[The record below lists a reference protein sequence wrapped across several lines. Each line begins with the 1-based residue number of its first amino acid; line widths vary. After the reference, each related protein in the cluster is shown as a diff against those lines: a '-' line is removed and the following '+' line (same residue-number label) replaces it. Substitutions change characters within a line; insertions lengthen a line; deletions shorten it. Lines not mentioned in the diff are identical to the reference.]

1 MTGPR
6 EIYEAVEIDVPFCQ
20 NTFGTAPCTAAL
32 GPSVLAKCWNLRK
45 NCADPANYAEGT
57 PLTLS
62 FTKVGSPIPKGQ
74 FSFPALERASATSA
88 TVNIA
93 GSAPDMGAL
102 GRRATL
108 DVTLRDFTYDD
119 VRIDPYQSQRISGAA
134 LYSGVGYNPKDN
146 GTFLARIKARFPYYA
161 GKTIRLIRG
170 YLENGALVDVQTRTF
185 QIKEWTGPDDNGSHR
200 IAGIDVLDLANERT
214 ALAPKP
220 SSGLLT
226 LDITAGQ
233 TSFTVTPTGAGAGY
247 AASGRLCIGSE
258 IMGFT
263 RASDT
268 FTVTRGIRNTTAA
281 THSQGDTVQETLSY
295 DLARLDDVASDL
307 ILNFTG
313 TSSTWL
319 DAGQLAIWA
328 AEVTRWG
335 LSVKLTTDITT
346 PTPVATLL
354 AELGDL
360 GCTVWPDLEAGKM
373 QLQMN
378 RPLDGEVARDVDDKT
393 IISLDQEDRDDDR
406 LTQVLF
412 YGKRFDPTKSLTD
425 DSNYGIK
432 ILTAD
437 PTSYTLYGGVKSR
450 KIYTR
455 WLDQGDQTTM
465 LIASTRLLRR
475 LLSAPKRITV
485 KLDEKDSDIKL
496 VDVLNLQ
503 SDLVSGSDGVSVPTL
518 FQVIGRSEPVPN
530 VNVEVTLQSYN
541 FAGRNPYIAPPGTPD
556 YNTATA
562 AEREAFSFISAP
574 SAPYFPDN
582 SEPYRII

>member
-1 MTGPR
+1 MIAR
-6 EIYEAVEIDVPFCQ
+6 EIYEAIEIDVPFCQ
-20 NTFGTAPCTAAL
+20 NVFGTAPCAAAL
-32 GPSVLAKCWNLRK
+32 GPSVLSKCWNLRK
-45 NCADPANYAEGT
+45 NCADPTNYTEGT
-57 PLTLS
+57 PLTIS

-74 FSFPALERASATSA
+74 FSFPALERASSTSA

-108 DVTLRDFTYDD
+108 DVTLRDFVYDD
-119 VRIDPYQSQRISGAA
+119 VRIDPYQAERISGAA
-134 LYSGVGYNPKDN
+134 LYSGVGYDPEAN
-146 GTFLARIKARFPYYA
+146 GTFIARLKSRFPYYA

-170 YLENGALVDVQTRTF
+170 YLENGSLVDLQTRTF
-185 QIKEWTGPDDNGSHR
+185 QIKEWTGPDDDGRHR

-220 SSGLLT
+220 SPGLLS
-226 LDITAGQ
+226 LDITNSA
-233 TSFTVTPTGAGAGY
+233 TSFTVTPTGAGASY
-247 AASGRLCIGSE
+247 AASGWICIGSE
-258 IMGFT
+258 VMAFT

-268 FTVTRGIRNTTAA
+268 FTVTRGQRGTSAA
-281 THSQGDTVQETLSY
+281 THSQGDTVQQTLSY
-295 DLARLDDVASDL
+295 RLARLDDVASDL
-307 ILNFTG
+307 ILNFTN
-313 TSSTWL
+313 TSPTWV
-319 DAGQLAIWA
+319 DSGQLAIWA

-335 LSVKLTTDITT
+335 ISIKLTTDITT
-346 PTPVATLL
+346 PTPVSTLL
-354 AELGDL
+354 PELGDL
-360 GCTVWPDLEAGKM
+360 GCTVWPDLESGKM

-378 RPLDGEVARDVDDKT
+378 RPLDGETARDVDDKT
-393 IISLDQEDRDDDR
+393 ILSLGQEDRDDDR

-412 YGKRFDPTKSLTD
+412 YGKRADVTKSLTD

-432 ILTAD
+432 ILTTD

-475 LLSAPKRITV
+475 LLSAPKRIMV

-503 SDLVSGSDGVSVPTL
+503 SDLISGPDGVAVPTL
-518 FQVIGRSEPVPN
+518 VQVIGRTEPIPGVD
-530 VNVEVTLQSYN
+530 VEVTVQAYN
-541 FAGRNPYIAPPGTPD
+541 FAGRNPYIAPSGTPD
-556 YNTATA
+556 YGSASA
-562 AEREAFSFISAP
+562 AQHDAVAFISAA
-574 SAPYFPDN
+574 SSPYFPDN